1 MSLRPL
7 RHELSRKTL
16 DLMQA
21 QRDNGITP
29 APIHL
34 MLVDDTGGH
43 EVGEVACRGNALGEW
58 VTGNIHQ
65 VTCPG
70 CLEMVHA

>member
-7 RHELSRKTL
+7 RHELSREAL

-21 QRDNGITP
+21 QRDNGVTP
-29 APIHL
+29 APVHL
-34 MLVDDTGGH
+34 MLVDDSSGR

-58 VTGNIHQ
+58 VTGNGDQ
-65 VTCPG
+65 VTCSG